1 MPPNDT
7 IALVKNEAVPAAG
20 LDLNQLIKALI
31 ELNIAR
37 KNVLFYPG
45 RHRQVKKSI
54 DLAYGCFS
62 LALEA
67 VDEIALVVAKESISV
82 GGCLLDPS
90 NSVLQELRAVF
101 KAKNIAALTFRQG
114 LSREELAG
122 FLLRITRSEETAG
135 PQALAGEEPLAE
147 AVTDNIRIQAVDY
160 SKFSHT
166 EEEVFRKKDAH
177 GAKRPRDSVW
187 NDFVH
192 GLATGILIDP
202 NEADPAEFV
211 RRPTPS
217 GIAGHLN
224 RLEEIE
230 TELLKKYEDVI
241 KDHLLNAAG
250 PNDPQRDSGWV
261 DLCRCFEEL
270 KPGLRDQFLAVTFD
284 QCTLQAN
291 PEGLEPILGRLPL
304 KLLIEM
310 LKSATSGKKEMSPS
324 LLNFVGK
331 MLNARGAR
339 GQSPEHQAARRL
351 ANEIGAL
358 AAPEMA
364 GTLFKKEDFG
374 AYVTPDYET
383 TLKQLVRPQTLQAPT
398 EEGQV
403 DIQRHLKTLGEDHLA
418 AHIVEVGI
426 ALMAGPLDVE
436 MYREVAEQ
444 MVKLANDLA
453 NKANTG
459 LLSKLQ
465 LLLLAHSR
473 VDPADGRC
481 AAARASLDLLSG
493 PRLIR
498 TLRAALEVTGRW
510 AEPEAT
516 AFLLALGPHAVP
528 EALHL
533 YLQHDEPQREQW
545 LEVLIERYPQHLL
558 KEVTKRLQLHAGA
571 HTAELLQIFEKL
583 GDPACS
589 PSVRPFLQHPD
600 EAVRLQALR
609 ALLRCNDEEGVNCLR
624 KLFESRRHHDFLAA
638 LDLAERY
645 SVASVA
651 TDMARRL
658 KTRFL
663 LYRSDMIRNEK
674 ILLALRN
681 FGYRVADSDLERLS
695 RIRFS
700 FYPQQLARM
709 KSVVSAMLSKR
720 TPAPR
725 PERARE
731 AIARHDANAQ

>member
-1 MPPNDT
+1 
-7 IALVKNEAVPAAG
+7 
-20 LDLNQLIKALI
+20 
-31 ELNIAR
+31 
-37 KNVLFYPG
+37 
-45 RHRQVKKSI
+45 
-54 DLAYGCFS
+54 
-62 LALEA
+62 
-67 VDEIALVVAKESISV
+67 
-82 GGCLLDPS
+82 
-90 NSVLQELRAVF
+90 
-101 KAKNIAALTFRQG
+101 
-114 LSREELAG
+114 
-122 FLLRITRSEETAG
+122 
-135 PQALAGEEPLAE
+135 
-147 AVTDNIRIQAVDY
+147 
-160 SKFSHT
+160 
-166 EEEVFRKKDAH
+166 
-177 GAKRPRDSVW
+177 
-187 NDFVH
+187 
-192 GLATGILIDP
+192 
-202 NEADPAEFV
+202 
-211 RRPTPS
+211 
-217 GIAGHLN
+217 
-224 RLEEIE
+224 
-230 TELLKKYEDVI
+230 
-241 KDHLLNAAG
+241 
-250 PNDPQRDSGWV
+250 
-261 DLCRCFEEL
+261 
-270 KPGLRDQFLAVTFD
+270 
-284 QCTLQAN
+284 
-291 PEGLEPILGRLPL
+291 
-304 KLLIEM
+304 
-310 LKSATSGKKEMSPS
+310 
-324 LLNFVGK
+324 
-331 MLNARGAR
+331 MLNARGVG
-339 GQSPEHQAARRL
+339 GQSPEHQAARSL

-383 TLKQLVRPQTLQAPT
+383 TLKQMVRPQTLHAPT
-398 EEGQV
+398 EEGRV

-426 ALMAGPLDVE
+426 ALMAGPLDAE

-453 NKANTG
+453 NKANIG
-459 LLSKLQ
+459 LLFKLQ
-465 LLLLAHSR
+465 QLLLAHSR

-481 AAARASLDLLSG
+481 AAARASLDQLSG

-510 AEPEAT
+510 AEPEAS
-516 AFLLALGPHAVP
+516 AFLLSLGPHAVP

-533 YLQHDEPQREQW
+533 YLQHEEPQREEW

-558 KEVTKRLQLHAGA
+558 KEAAKRLQLSVGA

-589 PSVRPFLQHPD
+589 SSVRPFLQHPD

-624 KLFESRRHHDFLAA
+624 KLFESRKHHDFLAA

-645 SVASVA
+645 SVANVA
-651 TDMARRL
+651 ADMARRL

-663 LYRSDMIRNEK
+663 LYRSDLIRNEK
-674 ILLALRN
+674 ILLALRH

-720 TPAPR
+720 TRAPR